1 MHRNLA
7 AILLAVAVAVAV
19 IASPLAR
26 AQDAVSGVTDLAT
39 LRTAVQAD
47 KKAFVA
53 ATLQLSDAEAKKFW
67 PIYADYQRDLE
78 AANRKRTRALEGV
91 IALDKPMSE
100 PFARNL
106 GKDLLAADED
116 ELRARRAAQTRVL
129 KVLPAPKAVRYLQLE
144 SKIRAVQAYDVAMAF
159 PLAK

>member
-1 MHRNLA
+1 MNRNLA
-7 AILLAVAVAVAV
+7 AVLLVVAV

-26 AQDAVSGVTDLAT
+26 AQDAVSGVTDLAA

-53 ATLQLSDAEAKKFW
+53 ATLQLNDAEARKFW

-78 AANRKRTRALEGV
+78 AANRQRTRALEGV

-100 PFARNL
+100 PFARSL
-106 GKDLLAADED
+106 GKDLLAADEA
-116 ELRARRAAQTRVL
+116 ELRARRTAQTRVL
-129 KVLPAPKAVRYLQLE
+129 KVLPAPKAVRYMQLE